1 MSLEAIRFL
10 SSNISYA
17 GGGILSATH
26 IYVILT
32 ANIYNGL
39 DEDEYAQKRLPRE
52 RRPLKN
58 PPERVRRMDLGAA
71 G

>member
-10 SSNISYA
+10 SSNISHA
-17 GGGILSATH
+17 GGGVLSAAR
-26 IYVILT
+26 IYVILVV
-32 ANIYNGL
+32 NIYNGL